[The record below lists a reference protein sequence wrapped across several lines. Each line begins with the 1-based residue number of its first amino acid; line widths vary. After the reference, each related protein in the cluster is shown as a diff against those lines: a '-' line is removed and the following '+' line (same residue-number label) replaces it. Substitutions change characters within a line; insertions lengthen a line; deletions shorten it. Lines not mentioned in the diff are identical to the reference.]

1 MLKVSRRR
9 TREFLLQSLYGRIYL
24 SSSFRRDI
32 FLSSYFEETDAQVLD
47 LEYLDAMEQG
57 ILEKQDILGF
67 IIAKLAPK
75 FDIETMSILNLIP
88 MYIALYE
95 AIFLT
100 IDAIPDKVSVNEA
113 IELTK
118 KFSDETGRM
127 LVNGVLSNFLL
138 QRANFPKDMI
148 IPSSSFHLFP

>member
-1 MLKVSRRR
+1 
-9 TREFLLQSLYGRIYL
+9 
-24 SSSFRRDI
+24 
-32 FLSSYFEETDAQVLD
+32 LSSYFEETDAQVLD
-47 LEYLDAMEQG
+47 FEYLDAMEQG
-57 ILEKQDILGF
+57 ILEKQGILGH
-67 IIAKLAPK
+67 IISKLAPK
-75 FDIETMSILNLIP
+75 FDIETMSVLNLIP

-127 LVNGVLSNFLL
+127 LVNGVLSNFLI
-138 QRANFPKDMI
+138 QRANFPKDMV
-148 IPSSSFHLFP
+148 IPESPFHLFP

>member
-1 MLKVSRRR
+1 
-9 TREFLLQSLYGRIYL
+9 
-24 SSSFRRDI
+24 
-32 FLSSYFEETDAQVLD
+32 
-47 LEYLDAMEQG
+47 
-57 ILEKQDILGF
+57 
-67 IIAKLAPK
+67 
-75 FDIETMSILNLIP
+75 MSILNLIP